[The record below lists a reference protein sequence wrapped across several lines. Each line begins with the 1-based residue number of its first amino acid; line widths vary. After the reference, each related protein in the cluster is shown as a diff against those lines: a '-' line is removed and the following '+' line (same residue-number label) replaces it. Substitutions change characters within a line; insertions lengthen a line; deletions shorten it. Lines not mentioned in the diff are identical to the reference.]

1 MILLWV
7 LVIPALTLSVLAYR
21 GEAAR
26 IRYIKRTL
34 PEPDTGE
41 FPPATV
47 IVPVKGEDDGLKENL
62 AALAT
67 LDYPDHEL
75 IVAARTPGDV
85 PDGVLP
91 PKAKVVYA
99 GAAGEDSSEKIGN
112 LLAAIAAS
120 RVESGIYAFADSDGC
135 VPPGWLRA
143 LAAPLRRKE
152 VGASTGYRWYIPRRP
167 DFWSLLRGAWN
178 AVIAG
183 SFGPGPNG
191 FLWGGA
197 MAIRKQVFEEARV
210 AEYWAGA
217 VSDDYQLARAVLDAG
232 LEIAYAPGAM
242 VASLDRIGPREL
254 FSWVRRQM
262 VLTRVHAPRLWR
274 TALLAHVIYC
284 GAMVASAAAALA
296 GWMPAILLLGAQ
308 IGLGVGK
315 ALVRSRTVRLCFPGY
330 RDWFRRYAWMEV
342 MLAPVATW
350 LWLYSLLASTASN
363 TIEWRGRTYRLE
375 RPPSRAR
382 LATLR
387 TGCHNQTLR
396 GCGKPNENAVD

>member
-1 MILLWV
+1 MILFWA
-7 LVIPALTLSVLAYR
+7 LVIPALLLSVLAYR

-26 IRYIKRTL
+26 IRYIKRIL
-34 PEPDTGE
+34 SEPDTGE
-41 FPPATV
+41 FPPVTV
-47 IVPVKGEDDGLKENL
+47 IVPVKGEDEGLRENL
-62 AALAT
+62 ASLAA
-67 LDYPDHEL
+67 LDYPDYEL
-75 IVAARTPGDV
+75 IIAARTPGDV
-85 PDGVLP
+85 PGGVLP

-99 GAAGEDSSEKIGN
+99 RAAPFRAATVRERGLPGEDSSEKIGN
-112 LLAAIAAS
+112 LLAAVAAS
-120 RVESGIYAFADSDGC
+120 RAESGIYAFADSDGR
-135 VPPGWLRA
+135 VRPGWLRA

-152 VGASTGYRWYIPRRP
+152 VGASTGYRWYIPRHP

-217 VSDDYQLARAVLDAG
+217 LSDDYQLARAVLDAG

-242 VASLDRIGPREL
+242 VASVDRIGPREL

-284 GAMVASAAAALA
+284 GAMLACAAAALA

-308 IGLGVGK
+308 IGLGMGK
-315 ALVRSRTVRLCFPGY
+315 ALVRSRTVRLCFPEH

-342 MLAPVATW
+342 MLAPAATW
-350 LWLYSLLASTASN
+350 LWLCSLLASAAGN

-375 RPPSRAR
+375 RPPRRAR
-382 LATLR
+382 T
-387 TGCHNQTLR
+387 T
-396 GCGKPNENAVD
+396 EM

>member
-1 MILLWV
+1 MILFWA
-7 LVIPALTLSVLAYR
+7 LVIPALALSVLAYR

-47 IVPVKGEDDGLKENL
+47 IVPVKGEDDGLKKNL

-67 LDYPDHEL
+67 LDYPDYEL
-75 IVAARTPGDV
+75 IVAARAAGDI
-85 PDGVLP
+85 PEGVLP
-91 PKAKVVYA
+91 PKAKTVYA
-99 GAAGEDSSEKIGN
+99 AAGGGSSEKIEN

-120 RVESGIYAFADSDGC
+120 RAESGIYAFADSDGC
-135 VPPGWLRA
+135 VRPGWLRA

-152 VGASTGYRWYIPRRP
+152 VGASTGYRWYIPRHP

-197 MAIRKQVFEEARV
+197 MAIRKQVFHEAGV
-210 AEYWAGA
+210 AGYWAGA

-232 LEIAYAPGAM
+232 FEIAYAPGAM

-284 GAMVASAAAALA
+284 GAMVACVAAALA
-296 GWMPAILLLGAQ
+296 GWRPAIPLLGVQ
-308 IGLGVGK
+308 IGLGMGK
-315 ALVRSRTVRLCFPGY
+315 AWVRSRTVRLCFPEH
-330 RDWFRRYAWMEV
+330 REWFRRYAWMEV
-342 MLAPVATW
+342 TLAPVATW
-350 LWLYSLLASTASN
+350 LWLYSLLASMASN

-375 RPPSRAR
+375 RLPRRAR
-382 LATLR
+382 LATPE

-396 GCGKPNENAVD
+396 GRGKPNENAVD